1 MKAGMTKRQSQ
12 CLKFIKEYIKK
23 HGYSPTYKEIMVA
36 VGSNSTGAISEWV
49 KGLRLRGHVNWIPA
63 QSRSMYVIDNEP
75 LPKEIIQA
83 VEVLKEAKT
92 LEQLQ
97 SGRDALMKVMEKYH
111 G

>member
-1 MKAGMTKRQSQ
+1 MKSGMTKRQNE
-12 CLKFIKEYIKK
+12 CLKFIKAYIKE

-63 QSRSMYVIDNEP
+63 QSRSMYVIDHH

-83 VEVLKEAKT
+83 VEVLKKAKT
-92 LEQLQ
+92 YEELQL
-97 SGRDALMKVMEKYH
+97 GRDALMKVMEKYD

>member
-63 QSRSMYVIDNEP
+63 QSRSMYVIDHH
-75 LPKEIIQA
+75 LPKEIMQA
-83 VEVLKEAKT
+83 VEVLKKAVS

-97 SGRDALMKVMEKYH
+97 LGRDALMKVMEKYH